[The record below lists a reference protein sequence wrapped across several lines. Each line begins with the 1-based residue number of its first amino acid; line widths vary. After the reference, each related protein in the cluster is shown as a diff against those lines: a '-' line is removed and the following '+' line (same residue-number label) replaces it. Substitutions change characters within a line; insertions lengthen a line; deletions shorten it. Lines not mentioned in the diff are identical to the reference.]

1 MVIVAAVDH
10 SESGPAVVAEGAKLA
25 NAFEE
30 SLHVGHIL
38 DRSTFLVLER
48 SSVEDSRKSVPID
61 EVRSMA
67 KEIAG
72 DAARDV
78 APTAHLVGIVGDPG
92 EEIIKYAEESNSS
105 YVVVGTKERSPVG
118 KAIFGSVTQSVLL
131 EACRPTVTVHTHKL

>member
-30 SLHVGHIL
+30 PLHVVHIL
-38 DRSTFLVLER
+38 DRSTFLELER
-48 SSVEDSRKSVPID
+48 STVEDSGKSVPVD

-78 APTAHLVGIVGDPG
+78 APNAELVGIVGDPA
-92 EEIIKYAEESNSS
+92 EEILRYAEENNSS
-105 YVVVGTKERSPVG
+105 YVVVGGKKRSPVG

-131 EACRPTVTVHTHKL
+131 KASQPIVTVPTDKE

>member
-30 SLHVGHIL
+30 PLHVVHIL
-38 DRSTFLVLER
+38 DRSTFLELER
-48 SSVEDSRKSVPID
+48 STVEDSRKSVPVD

-78 APTAHLVGIVGDPG
+78 APNADLVGIVGDPG
-92 EEIIKYAEESNSS
+92 EEILRYAEENNSS
-105 YVVVGTKERSPVG
+105 YVVVGGKERSPVG

-131 EACRPTVTVHTHKL
+131 KACRPTVTVHTDKQ